1 MSSGKRKRFY
11 AGIGSRR
18 TPGFIQEFMTE
29 TAQFLSANGY
39 ILRSGAAEGAD
50 RAFEKGVQD
59 ESLKEIYLPWLG
71 FNGHQSEHYKMSVAG
86 FFIGERYHPRW
97 HSLTGPAKRLMVRNG
112 YQVLGFDLQEP
123 VDFVLCWTPE
133 GKKTGGTAQAIR
145 IAEDHD
151 IPVINFYFSSNR
163 DQVKKW
169 IDSGK
174 VLLGPKTRIESW
186 NLI

>member
-1 MSSGKRKRFY
+1 
-11 AGIGSRR
+11 
-18 TPGFIQEFMTE
+18 MTE

-59 ESLKEIYLPWLG
+59 ESLKEIFLPWLG
-71 FNGHQSEHYKMSVAG
+71 FNGHKSEHYKMTTAG
-86 FFIGERYHPRW
+86 FFVGEKYHPRW
-97 HSLTGPAKRLMVRNG
+97 HSLTDSAKRLMVRNG
-112 YQVLGFDLQEP
+112 YQILGDALQDP
-123 VDFVLCWTPE
+123 VEFVLCWTPD

-145 IAEDHD
+145 IAEDYG
-151 IPVINFYFSSNR
+151 IPVINLYFRNNR
-163 DQVKKW
+163 DQIKKW

-174 VLLGPKTRIESW
+174 VLLEPKARIESW